1 MRRRKISVGTLLQKE
16 EVKGI
21 SLIPTVAHSQRSVT
35 FTGEKTT
42 DVITLIGCVS
52 APYGYPLAGS
62 YGEEAFRVVVE
73 GEGKKEEF
81 ILKNGEDLTTVHTTL
96 SSSRI
101 NHVAKKSVPFA
112 RFSYDKNHENYII
125 NRLDLKLK
133 EKMKVKKVEIFSIK
147 ENYGLL
153 TFGIYF

>member
-1 MRRRKISVGTLLQKE
+1 MTVVPDGRSIRGT
-16 EVKGI
+16 
-21 SLIPTVAHSQRSVT
+21 
-35 FTGEKTT
+35 
-42 DVITLIGCVS
+42 
-52 APYGYPLAGS
+52 Y
-62 YGEEAFRVVVE
+62 
-73 GEGKKEEF
+73 
-81 ILKNGEDLTTVHTTL
+81 HTTL

-101 NHVAKKSVPFA
+101 NPVAKNAVPFA